1 MVAASEA
8 RARRLFFATCA
19 GLWVCAIVPL
29 WAPRF
34 LPLAELPLHLDA
46 IAIWHRIH
54 DSSWGYEKF
63 YRLNVIAV
71 PYWGY
76 FFPVHLLSYVFP
88 IEIANKIYLSA
99 YAALLPISV
108 AALAE
113 RMGRNRWLALFSFP
127 LVFNY
132 NFGAGFISFCSG
144 LVILNFAIVVL
155 DAFLEAPTRRRA
167 LLLGLLTLALYF
179 THVLPWLFFGV
190 ASLLLAGVHGW
201 HPCRIL
207 AAFALE
213 LPSLLWG
220 ILAFHVAAGSETA
233 VQPGPLAYVFWGE
246 RLLVRLQ
253 EAPVRLIIGWG
264 NDTAYW
270 LLLALA
276 LAWLLLLMTAR
287 ADGERDAPGR
297 PLHAYRLE
305 LLLLLAV
312 LAYLVLPRQLVKPV
326 DLVII
331 NARFMTVIALFA
343 ALLPVGKIIG
353 WRRWIFVP
361 IIVIAIIHPISMA
374 VHWVQYDQRAAAF
387 RRLMREVPRGSATLV
402 LLANAPSDP
411 DVDPAAEP
419 YLGYHAYAQ
428 FLAGGYDPWALATG
442 FPFTAKADAALP
454 APEWR
459 HFDDFSFE
467 THGARYDYILTRGE
481 AQPWALFGPDD
492 AYAAPLVASDGEFRL
507 YRVRR

>member
-19 GLWVCAIVPL
+19 GLWICAIVPL

-34 LPLAELPLHLDA
+34 LPLGELPLHLDA
-46 IAIWHRIH
+46 IAIWHRFH

-63 YRLNVIAV
+63 YRLNVMAV

-76 FFPVHLLSYVFP
+76 FFPVNLLSYVFP

-99 YAALLPISV
+99 YAALLPLSV

-155 DAFLEAPTRRRA
+155 DAFLEQPTRRRA
-167 LLLGLLTLALYF
+167 LGLGLLTLALYL
-179 THVLPWLFFGV
+179 THVLPWLFFAV
-190 ASLLLAGVHGW
+190 ASLLLAGLHGW
-201 HPCRIL
+201 HPRRIL
-207 AAFALE
+207 AALALE
-213 LPSLLWG
+213 LPSLLLG
-220 ILAFHVAAGSETA
+220 LYAFHAAANSNTA
-233 VQPGPLAYVFWGE
+233 VQPGPLAYVAWGE
-246 RLLVRLQ
+246 WLLVRLQ
-253 EAPVRLIIGWG
+253 QAPVRLIIGWG

-270 LLLALA
+270 LLLVLA
-276 LAWLLLLMTAR
+276 LAWLLLLLSAR
-287 ADGERDAPGR
+287 ADEARGR
-297 PLHAYRLE
+297 ALYAYRLE
-305 LLLLLAV
+305 LLLLLAL
-312 LAYLVLPRQLVKPV
+312 LAYVALPMQLVKPV
-326 DLVII
+326 DLVIV

-343 ALLPVGKIIG
+343 ALLPAGKIIG

-361 IIVIAIIHPISMA
+361 IIAVAIIHPITMA

-387 RRLMREVPRGSATLV
+387 RRLMREVPRASATLV
-402 LLANAPSDP
+402 LLASAPGDP
-411 DVDPAAEP
+411 DVDKAAEP

-428 FLAGGYDPWALATG
+428 LLAGGYDPWALATG

-459 HFDDFSFE
+459 HFDEFNFE
-467 THGARYDYILTRGE
+467 AQGQRYDYILTRGE

-492 AYAAPLVASDGEFRL
+492 AYRAPLVASDGEFRL